1 MKKLTIK
8 LSALHKHFNVNE
20 YESEFHPKEDIF
32 IETLDKEYVKIN
44 ALVLKHTPMISC
56 VIEGIDKPY
65 ICAEKHL
72 IMTPAGW
79 KFMIDADVV
88 VDKHGNELSVISKT
102 QLGEQDSYDVA
113 LDDPHTYVTSNGLI
127 HHNTFIAA
135 YKALEEV
142 MSKDNPF
149 KQVVIVRSA
158 VQTRD
163 VGFLPG
169 SLEEKN
175 EIYQLPYIEICT
187 TLFGRSDAYQRLVE
201 QGVIRFITTTAI
213 RGISIDDS
221 VIVVDECQSMSWH
234 ELSTV
239 VTRVGHRS
247 KIIFSGDRGQN
258 DLIKSKYDQSGLGQ
272 FLNVS
277 RTMSAFQEV
286 IFTPD
291 DIIRS
296 SLTRDFIIACDKLGL
311 LPGN

>member
-1 MKKLTIK
+1 MPNNNRKPAGVRADDIEDQLVEKPAVSNALRIKPDHMKKFTPLTE
-8 LSALHKHFNVNE
+8 NQR
-20 YESEFHPKEDIF
+20 IF
-32 IETLDKEYVKIN
+32 FEMYDGGGY
-44 ALVLKHTPMISC
+44 
-56 VIEGIDKPY
+56 
-65 ICAEKHL
+65 
-72 IMTPAGW
+72 
-79 KFMIDADVV
+79 FMF
-88 VDKHGNELSVISKT
+88 L
-102 QLGEQDSYDVA
+102 LGSSGTGKSFVA
-113 LDDPHTYVTSNGLI
+113 M
-127 HHNTFIAA
+127 